1 MKKIKIGHK
10 EISDKNYPFFVAEAG
25 INFDGNFNKCFK
37 LIDAAKDSGADAIK
51 FQTHIAE
58 EEMIDTQIMLSHSKK
73 ETVFD
78 LMKKC
83 ELSVKKHK
91 ILKKYCE
98 KKKLI
103 FMSTPFSYQAAKLLN
118 SLKIKLFKIGSG
130 ECNNLPLIEKVSK
143 FNKPIIISTGMNTI
157 EDIKKTYK
165 HAKKFNSKIILM
177 HCVSIYPTPASK
189 TMLETIPFLK
199 NKFNCP
205 VGFSDHSSDINL
217 AIASVSLGAN
227 VIEKHFTVSKNWSGP
242 DISISLTPGRFKEMV
257 KACKDVYLAKGVR
270 NKVLK
275 EEIPVAKFAFASV
288 VSIKKIKKGEKLTSK
303 NIWVKRPGTG
313 QIHAR
318 EYYKLLNKKTK
329 KNLDPN
335 TQLRYSDIK

>member
-1 MKKIKIGHK
+1 MKKIKIDNK
-10 EISDKNYPFFVAEAG
+10 EISDNSYPFFVAEAG
-25 INFDGNFNKCFK
+25 INYDGNFEKCFK
-37 LIDAAKDSGADAIK
+37 LIDAAKESGADAVK
-51 FQTHIAE
+51 FQTHFAE
-58 EEMIDTQIMLSHSKK
+58 EEMLDTKIMLAHSKK
-73 ETVFD
+73 ETVYD

-83 ELSVKKHK
+83 ELNLKKHQ

-103 FMSTPFSYQAAKLLN
+103 FMSTPFSYEAAKLLN
-118 SLKIKLFKIGSG
+118 SIKIKLFKIGSG

-143 FNKPIIISTGMNTI
+143 FNKPLIISTGMNSLKDI
-157 EDIKKTYK
+157 EKTYK
-165 HAKKFNSKIILM
+165 HAKKNNSKIILM

-189 TMLETIPFLK
+189 TMLETIPLLK
-199 NKFNCP
+199 KKFNCP

-242 DISISLTPGRFKEMV
+242 DISLSLTPEKFKEMV
-257 KACKDVYLAKGVR
+257 VACKEVYLAKGAR
-270 NKVLK
+270 NKMLK
-275 EEIPVAKFAFASV
+275 EELPVTKFAFASV
-288 VSIKKIKKGEKLTSK
+288 VTIKKIKKGEKLTSK

-318 EYYKLLNKKTK
+318 EFYKLLNKRVK
-329 KNLDPN
+329 KDLDTN
-335 TQLRYSDIK
+335 KQLKYSDIK